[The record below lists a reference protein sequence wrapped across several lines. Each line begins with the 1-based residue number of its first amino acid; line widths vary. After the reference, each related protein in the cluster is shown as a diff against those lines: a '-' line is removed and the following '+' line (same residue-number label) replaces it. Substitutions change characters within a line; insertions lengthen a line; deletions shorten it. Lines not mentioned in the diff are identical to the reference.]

1 MKKRILSVL
10 LAVLILCSVL
20 TPAAFADDGHIITFD
35 PREIEG
41 GSLNGAEAW
50 RKVPDGQ
57 PVGAMP
63 VPTNS
68 NPKLSFE
75 GWFDDEHN
83 EITAETILKNDVVV
97 HAYWMEKQMT
107 VPFTDISGHWA
118 YKGIEFCYENSLMK
132 GMTDT
137 TFGPEL
143 TTTRA
148 MVVTVLY
155 RMENTPPVGG
165 LDNPFKDVEFGDWYG
180 SAVVW
185 AADCGIVNGVSKD
198 TFDPNSN
205 ITREQLA
212 AILYRYADY
221 CGYCTDI
228 KYTLDD
234 FKDKD
239 KISKYAVEPMQ
250 WTYAMNLITGV
261 FEGKFNFLKPQENA
275 TRAQIATILMR
286 FMENVVPHE
295 TVIGFDGLN
304 MTLPASWFNEFVYEA
319 MLNEDGSSSMNLY
332 CRREM
337 EAGNGGLLF
346 SINIVDGA
354 IPYYATAYKVV
365 GAIGKDGEY
374 RNVIIVFPGGVE
386 CGEYVGIY
394 SMMQKFADHI
404 ADTFVCYDGWHFGV
418 G

>member
-41 GSLNGAEAW
+41 GSLNGAEVW

-165 LDNPFKDVEFGDWYG
+165 LDNPFKDVKFGDWYG
-180 SAVVW
+180 SAIVW
-185 AADCGIVNGVSKD
+185 AADCGIVTGKTKD
-198 TFDPNSN
+198 TFDPNGN

-239 KISKYAVEPMQ
+239 KIHKYAVEPMQ

-275 TRAQIATILMR
+275 TRAQIAMILMR

-304 MTLPASWFNEFVYEA
+304 MTLPASWYNEYTYEA
-319 MLNEDGSSSMNLY
+319 TETPYGATMILR
-332 CRREM
+332 CRREE
-337 EAGNGGLLF
+337 EAGKGGYLF
-346 SINIVDGA
+346 AIDLVDGPVP
-354 IPYYATAYKVV
+354 PYGTAYEVV
-365 GAIGKDGEY
+365 GAIGKDGKY
-374 RNVIIVFPGGVE
+374 LNVVIVYGGGVE
-386 CGEYVGIY
+386 CDEFKDLYFAMKGEKDNIVKSFKG
-394 SMMQKFADHI
+394 
-404 ADTFVCYDGWHFGV
+404 YDGWHFSV